1 MTRRHLGEWWG
12 RADDGA
18 LARVVVEAVDVGD
31 PVEPLAD
38 TPSWWPPIGLH
49 RLDEVPASERDATIT
64 LRARAD
70 VPASLDRL
78 ESDLGL
84 FTAERLDDLVAVHAA
99 VIDIGDDRV
108 VVPGPSMVGKSTLAA
123 AALARGWVVASDEYA
138 LVAAAS
144 GAVRGWP
151 RRIRLRSADGAVR
164 LDAPHLSRA
173 LEPKSPALVAVL
185 VHDAECAGLDVRA
198 MSPGE
203 TVLEVLANTVCAASR
218 PEFAFGGVVALAET
232 TRAVVGRRGEAD
244 GALGA
249 LADLLAS
256 AG

>member
-1 MTRRHLGEWWG
+1 MTGRHLGEWWG

-18 LARVVVEAVDVGD
+18 LARVVVESVDADD
-31 PVEPLAD
+31 PLEPVAD
-38 TPSWWPPIGLH
+38 TPTWWPPIGLR
-49 RLDEVPASERDATIT
+49 RLDEVPSGERNAAVT
-64 LRARAD
+64 LR
-70 VPASLDRL
+70 VPIEMPGSLDRL

-84 FTAERLDDLVAVHAA
+84 FTAERLTDLVAVHAA
-99 VIDIGDDRV
+99 VIDIGHERV

-123 AALARGWVVASDEYA
+123 AALARGCVVASDEYA
-138 LVAAAS
+138 LVDAAS
-144 GAVRGWP
+144 GAVCGWP

-164 LDAPHLSRA
+164 LDAPDESRA
-173 LEPKSPALVAVL
+173 LEPRTPALVAVL
-185 VHDAECAGLDVRA
+185 VHDAGCAALDVRA
-198 MSPGE
+198 LSPGE

-232 TRAVVGRRGEAD
+232 TRAVMGRRGEAD
-244 GALGA
+244 VALGA